1 MGGGD
6 SGCGCCGYGGGR
18 VGFAVFFFFFG
29 DVGYWWLAVGV
40 WMWVLLD

>member
-18 VGFAVFFFFFG
+18 MGFAVFFFFF
-29 DVGYWWLAVGV
+29 VMLAIGG
-40 WMWVLLD
+40 

>member
-1 MGGGD
+1 M
-6 SGCGCCGYGGGR
+6 
-18 VGFAVFFFFFG
+18 AVVVVAMAVVEWVLRFFFFFFG

>member
-1 MGGGD
+1 M
-6 SGCGCCGYGGGR
+6 
-18 VGFAVFFFFFG
+18 AVVVVAMAVVEWVSWFFFFFFG

>member
-18 VGFAVFFFFFG
+18 VGFAVFFFFFFFFF
-29 DVGYWWLAVGV
+29 VMLAIGG
-40 WMWVLLD
+40 

>member
-18 VGFAVFFFFFG
+18 VGFAVFFFFC

>member
-1 MGGGD
+1 M
-6 SGCGCCGYGGGR
+6 
-18 VGFAVFFFFFG
+18 AVVVVAMAVVEWVLRFFFFFFFFFC